1 MEKTNEE
8 LKRIGAE
15 LAELRRQRGLT
26 LRALSAQCG
35 VSFENISRIEKGR
48 YNPSVAVL
56 SKVLHAL
63 GARITLD
70 NSAPPMD
77 NTAAT
82 PSPTDT

>member
-26 LRALSAQCG
+26 LRALAAQCG
-35 VSFENISRIEKGR
+35 IANESISRIEKGH

-63 GARITLD
+63 GARLTVD
-70 NSAPPMD
+70 KSAHPMD
-77 NTAAT
+77 NASAT